1 MATFEEYELFDG
13 LGLANLVQQGIV
25 SPLELLEACI
35 VRIEEKNP
43 ALNAVIHKMYDQ
55 ARLQV
60 KRNSSSE
67 LFPGLFPG
75 LFQGVPFL
83 LKDLLADY
91 AGEPQRFGSRFARHY
106 ISQQDCELV
115 KRFKQAGLI
124 IVGKT
129 NTPEFGLSPT
139 TEPEFFGA
147 TRNPWDLT
155 KSSGG
160 SSGGSA
166 AAVASGMVP
175 MAHGGDGGGS
185 LRIPASFCGLFGLK
199 PSRGRTPIGP
209 QVMQVWQGMVVQHVL
224 TRSVR
229 DSAAMLDILSG
240 PELGSAISLPK
251 VNFSYLD
258 SLAKPVPALKIALL
272 QQPFFQTEIHPDY
285 HQALIRS
292 ANVLIDLGHKIE
304 PVSLNINS
312 SEVALAFMIMV
323 AAETADYVALLSLQL
338 KEKANKHELETA
350 TAVLCEVGEY
360 FSAKDLVWAHYILDQ
375 VRLQFAEFFI
385 SYDCMLSLTMPAPAP
400 MIGQFRPPPF
410 EKNILEIL
418 RRVPYGPMLRKLTR
432 RISAKYL
439 AFTPF
444 TPLFNIT
451 GQPAMSVPLFK
462 DSQGMPIGI
471 HVAGQM
477 GDELTLLMLAQQLE
491 KIYSQSTPP
500 FEKGRLGGICL

>member
-1 MATFEEYELFDG
+1 MSIFEEYELFDG
-13 LGLANLVQQGIV
+13 LGLVNLVRQEII
-25 SPLELLEACI
+25 SPVELLEACI
-35 VRIEEKNP
+35 ARIEQKNP
-43 ALNAVIHKMYDQ
+43 QLNAVIHKMYDQ
-55 ARLQV
+55 ARLQI
-60 KRNSSSE
+60 KQNPSS
-67 LFPGLFPG
+67 GLFY
-75 LFQGVPFL
+75 GVPFL

-91 AGEPQRFGSRFARHY
+91 AGEPQQLGSRFARQY
-106 ISQQDCELV
+106 VSEEDCELV

-147 TRNPWDLT
+147 TRNPWDLS

-224 TRSVR
+224 TRTVR
-229 DSAAMLDILSG
+229 DSAAMLDVLSG
-240 PELGSAISLPK
+240 PELGSPISLPK

-258 SLAKPVPALKIALL
+258 SLAKPTSSLKIALL
-272 QQPFFQTEIHPDY
+272 QQPFFQSDIHPDY
-285 HQALIRS
+285 QKGLIQS
-292 ANVLIDLGHKIE
+292 AELLIDLGHQVE
-304 PVSLNINS
+304 PVSFNVNS
-312 SEVALAFMIMV
+312 SEVALAFMIMI
-323 AAETADYVALLSLQL
+323 AAETAEYISLLSLKL
-338 KEKANKHELETA
+338 KDKANKNELETT
-350 TAVLCEVGEY
+350 TAVLCEVGEH
-360 FSAKDLVWAHYILDQ
+360 FSAKDLSWAYYILDR
-375 VRLQFAEFFI
+375 VRVQSAEFFL
-385 SYDCMLSLTMPAPAP
+385 SYDCMLSLTMPAPP
-400 MIGQFRPPPF
+400 PTIGQFKPLRY
-410 EKNILEIL
+410 ERNILEIL
-418 RRVPYGPMLRKLTR
+418 RHLPYGPILRKLTR

-471 HVAGQM
+471 HFAGQM
-477 GDELTLLMLAQQLE
+477 QDELTLLTLAQQLE
-491 KIYSQSTPP
+491 TYGWGKSLSNN
-500 FEKGRLGGICL
+500 